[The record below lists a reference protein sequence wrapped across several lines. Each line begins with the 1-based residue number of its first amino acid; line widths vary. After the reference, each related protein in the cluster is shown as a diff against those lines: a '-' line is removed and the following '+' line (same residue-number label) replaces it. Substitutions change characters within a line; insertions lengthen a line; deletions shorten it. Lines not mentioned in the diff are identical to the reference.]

1 MSPFE
6 KTDRMPL
13 ILENSE
19 ERVTGV
25 LKYFDPYK
33 NYGFIVIDKENKEIF
48 FHY

>member
-19 ERVTGV
+19 ERVN
-25 LKYFDPYK
+25 FDPYK